1 MGELKERGRYDRI
14 ARFLF
19 SGCFSVRAVCTFGF
33 VGDVCG
39 PRVTAKGCIGP
50 FLSEKSRA
58 VGLLLLRSVFL
69 PTLYCRRAEEKPALN
84 R

>member
-1 MGELKERGRYDRI
+1 MRELKESGRYDRI
-14 ARFLF
+14 SRFLF

-39 PRVTAKGCIGP
+39 PRVTAKGCIGRFSVKNRVLSGCYCYVP
-50 FLSEKSRA
+50 FFSN
-58 VGLLLLRSVFL
+58 
-69 PTLYCRRAEEKPALN
+69 LYCRRAEEKPAAN